1 MRAQD
6 DSPKATTRRS
16 VQLNTVDIAG
26 AVIGGDFTGRAY
38 YRLPNLRIVHV
49 HQHFYPGEV
58 HQPGP
63 SSPTPGGAAAGTND
77 EQVRHLRPAQEPDAP
92 QFTQPAA
99 QDEGLPS

>member
-1 MRAQD
+1 MSAQD
-6 DSPKATTRRS
+6 DSPKTTTRRS

-58 HQPGP
+58 HRPGHRHRRQEERR
-63 SSPTPGGAAAGTND
+63 PGRTTS
-77 EQVRHLRPAQEPDAP
+77 R
-92 QFTQPAA
+92 
-99 QDEGLPS
+99 